1 VEKRRG
7 SDNEKV
13 ILCHVHWFQE
23 SACGVSNE
31 LFLKHRDCQNIR
43 LDTITSVEP
52 INIGTQGP
60 NPGRPLL
67 RSVRSLFPRFKL
79 IGRHVFHHA
88 YNVWRDPRM
97 VDDKARPLCDSCCS
111 LKQNPKDEYHLFDSI
126 LVEEKIINPKSTS
139 LVWRVGRI
147 IRVGSTSLEI
157 QLFDRY
163 SDWSKGK
170 KAEYVSEVSLLH
182 DPLYMTATD
191 QAESSATE
199 PCPPTYLP
207 LRRPGPR
214 TSHSRPCTP
223 W

>member
-23 SACGVSNE
+23 SACGISNE

-97 VDDKARPLCDSCCS
+97 VDDKARPLCDSCGS
-111 LKQNPKDEYHLFDSI
+111 HKQDSKDEYHLFDSI
-126 LVEEKIINPKSTS
+126 LVEERIIDPKSTS
-139 LVWRVGRI
+139 LVWRVCRI
-147 IRVGSTSLEI
+147 VRVDSTSLKI

-170 KAEYVSEVSLLH
+170 KVDYVSEVSALYN
-182 DPLYMTATD
+182 PLYMTATD
-191 QAESSATE
+191 QIETSATE
-199 PCPPTYLP
+199 QCPPTRPP
-207 LRRPGPR
+207 L
-214 TSHSRPCTP
+214 
-223 W
+223 